1 MLKDRLILEQVSKY
15 FYRHSQNQ
23 LTFPNNLNPF
33 LKNKKEIIKAVD
45 NIPLEVELGKIYGI
59 LGVNGSGKS
68 TLIRLISTLLLPLLP
83 DSGRITVFGYDVVIT
98 KHVR

>member
-33 LKNKKEIIKAVD
+33 LKKEKEIIKAVD
-45 NIPLEVELGKIYGI
+45 NISLEVELGKFYGI

-68 TLIRLISTLLLPLLP
+68 TLIRLISTLLLP
-83 DSGRITVFGYDVVIT
+83 DSGRITVFGYDVIT